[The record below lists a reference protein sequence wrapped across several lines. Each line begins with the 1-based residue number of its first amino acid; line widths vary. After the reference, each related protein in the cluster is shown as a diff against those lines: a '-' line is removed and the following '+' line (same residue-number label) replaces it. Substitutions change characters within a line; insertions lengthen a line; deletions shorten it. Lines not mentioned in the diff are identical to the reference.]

1 MREECVDLMVLEM
14 LERQEEAVLRQDLQ
28 TDLASQLGSRYL
40 RTDW

>member
-1 MREECVDLMVLEM
+1 M